1 MDTLNMDILWILI
14 CSVLVLIMQAGFLC
28 LESGATRSKNAIN
41 VAMKNAADLVVAV
54 FIFWLLGFALMFGD
68 SIDGLL
74 GSSHFMLSIGQGE
87 HWLAALFL
95 FQSMFCAT
103 AATIVSGAVAERV
116 RFNAY
121 IVITVL
127 IVSLIYPV
135 AGHWSWGGIFHDQ
148 LGWLE
153 KMGFVDFAGST
164 VVHSVGGWVALAA
177 LLITGP
183 RKGRFVNGVVQVIP
197 ASNIPLA
204 MLGIILFQVGWIGFN
219 GGSTLALNNAVP
231 GIIANTILAAVSGG
245 ITTFVLCRLYRN
257 ICIDPSIV
265 FLNGILA
272 GLVSIT
278 AGCHA
283 VSSSD
288 AILIGSIGGIVMVFT
303 DKLMMKLNI
312 DDAIGAIPVHLAAG
326 IWGTL
331 ALGILGDLEI
341 LGTGLNRIDQ
351 LQIQALGVIVYG
363 LWSFFLAYIILRITN
378 RFYPLRISEEDEDI
392 GLNVS
397 EHGAKTELI
406 ELLDAMEK
414 QEQSRDLSVRVP
426 VEPFTEVG
434 QVASLYNRVI
444 DSLDVAIEQT
454 KSIVRDIRDGIITFN
469 ADGLLTS
476 FNPGAEKIFGMP
488 AQQVIGMPV
497 CDLIHP
503 DEESFCFTSKD
514 NKSLPIENLK
524 LGSKREIL
532 AKRKDQSEFH
542 MEITVTESQYSGATQ
557 YTGLIRDVSERKKI
571 EEQLFQEKELAQ
583 VTLESIA
590 EGVITTD
597 EQGKIKYLNHTAEKL
612 TGWTSR
618 EAFGRSLNE
627 VYCLVDEVTGDSIPD
642 ITSHILTQGG
652 VIAESVSHI
661 LVSNTGGKCYVE
673 HTAAPIRNRNY
684 KVVGIVLV
692 FHDVTHSR
700 EMQKQLS
707 HQATHD
713 SLTGLMNRSAF
724 ESRIVE
730 VINSAKLENT
740 QHVLCYLDLDQ
751 FKMVNDT
758 CGHVAGDELLRQLS
772 VILNTDMRRGDVL
785 SRLGGDEF
793 GLLLYGCPIEK
804 GEEIA
809 ENIRQVI
816 HDFRFPWEERQFAVG
831 VSIGLVSITSETE
844 NLTQLLSLADAACY
858 AAKDKGRN
866 RVHVYEQNDIEVA
879 NQRGQMQWVARIR
892 EALDTDRFRLYYQ
905 TISSAQN
912 VNSQSGHYEIFVR
925 MLDDDNNIIPPGAFI
940 PAAER
945 FDLMSEIDKW
955 VIKNALA
962 WFGDH
967 CIKYPGQIDICALNL
982 SGPSLSNE
990 RHLAEIKQYI
1000 IDYRV
1005 PPELICFEITET
1017 AAIAN
1022 LNIATKF
1029 INELKSLGCVFA
1041 LDDFGSGLS
1050 SFGYLKNLPV
1060 DYLKIDGVFIK
1071 DLDKSTVDYA
1081 MVESINSIGHV
1092 MGLKTIAEFVE
1103 NEAILEI
1110 LKEIGVDYVQGYHI
1124 ARPRPL
1130 EQMEGVVFMPR

>member
-1 MDTLNMDILWILI
+1 MDSLNLDILWILI

-54 FIFWLLGFALMFGD
+54 FVFWLLGFALMFGA
-68 SIDGLL
+68 SIDGLM
-74 GSSHFMLSIGQGE
+74 GSSLFMLSIGQGE
-87 HWLAALFL
+87 QWLAALFL

-103 AATIVSGAVAERV
+103 AATIVSGAIAERV

-121 IVITVL
+121 IIITIL

-135 AGHWSWGGIFHDQ
+135 AGHWTWGGIFHDQ
-148 LGWLE
+148 QGWLE
-153 KMGFVDFAGST
+153 KLGFIDFAGST

-177 LLITGP
+177 LLIIGP
-183 RKGRFVNGVVQVIP
+183 RRGRFVDGVVQVIP

-231 GIIANTILAAVSGG
+231 GIIANTVLAAVSGG
-245 ITTFVLCRLYRN
+245 IATFLLCRLYRDL
-257 ICIDPSIV
+257 CIDPSLV

-278 AGCHA
+278 ANCHA
-283 VSSSD
+283 VSSSE
-288 AILIGSIGGIVMVFT
+288 AVLIGAIGGIIMVFT
-303 DKLMMKLNI
+303 DKLMMKFRI

-331 ALGILGDLEI
+331 ALGIFGSLEI
-341 LGTGLNRIDQ
+341 LNTGLSRIEQ
-351 LQIQALGVIVYG
+351 MQVQMLGVIVYG
-363 LWSFFLAYIILRITN
+363 LWAFCVAYIILRITN
-378 RFYPLRISEEDEDI
+378 RFYPLRISDEDEYI

-397 EHGAKTELI
+397 EHGAKTELT

-414 QEQSRDLSVRVP
+414 QELSRDLSVRVP

-469 ADGLLTS
+469 SDGLLTS
-476 FNPGAEKIFGMP
+476 FNPGAEKIFGIP
-488 AQQVIGMPV
+488 AHQVIGIPV
-497 CDLIHP
+497 CQLIHP
-503 DEESFCFTSKD
+503 DEESFCSTKKD
-514 NKSLPIENLK
+514 NKTLPIENIR
-524 LGSKREIL
+524 LGSKQEIL
-532 AKRKDQSEFH
+532 AKRQDQSVFH
-542 MEITVTESQYSGATQ
+542 MEITITESQYSGSTQ

-590 EGVITTD
+590 EGVITTN

-612 TGWTSR
+612 TGWTNR
-618 EAFGRSLNE
+618 EAYGRLLNE
-627 VYCLVDEVTGDSIPD
+627 VYYLVDEITGDAVPD
-642 ITSHILTQGG
+642 ITADILTQGG
-652 VIAESVSHI
+652 VISESVTHI
-661 LVSNTGGKCYVE
+661 LMSSTGMKCSVE
-673 HTAAPIRNRNY
+673 HTAAPIRNRDY
-684 KVVGIVLV
+684 EVVGIVLV
-692 FHDVTHSR
+692 FHDVTHAR

-730 VINSAKLENT
+730 VINNAKLENT

-751 FKMVNDT
+751 FKLVNDT

-772 VILNTDMRRGDVL
+772 VILNVDMRRGDVL

-793 GLLLYGCPIEK
+793 GLLLYGCPMDK
-804 GEEIA
+804 GKEIA
-809 ENIRQVI
+809 ENIRQII
-816 HDFRFPWEERQFAVG
+816 HNFRFPWEERQFAVG
-831 VSIGLVSITSETE
+831 VSIGLVSISRETE

-866 RVHVYEQNDIEVA
+866 RVHVYEQDDIEVA
-879 NQRGQMQWVARIR
+879 KQRGQMQWVARIR
-892 EALDTDRFRLYYQ
+892 EALDADRFRLYYQ
-905 TISSAQN
+905 TISPVHD
-912 VNSQSGHYEIFVR
+912 VNPESGHYEIFVR
-925 MLDDDNNIIPPGAFI
+925 MLDDNNNIIPPGAFI

-945 FDLMSEIDKW
+945 FDLMAEIDTW

-962 WFGDH
+962 WLGDH
-967 CIKYPGQIDICALNL
+967 CIKYPGKISTCALNL
-982 SGPSLSNE
+982 SGASLSNE
-990 RHLAEIKQYI
+990 RYLSEIKQYI
-1000 IDYRV
+1000 IEYRV

-1022 LNIATKF
+1022 LNVATKF
-1029 INELKSLGCVFA
+1029 INELKSLGCEFA

-1050 SFGYLKNLPV
+1050 SFGYLKNIPV
-1060 DYLKIDGVFIK
+1060 DYLKIDGAFIRE
-1071 DLDKSTVDYA
+1071 LDENTVDYA

-1103 NEAILEI
+1103 NESILEI

-1124 ARPRPL
+1124 AHPRPL
-1130 EQMEGVVFMPR
+1130 EQMAGVVFMPR

>member
-1 MDTLNMDILWILI
+1 MDTLNLDILWILI

-54 FIFWLLGFALMFGD
+54 FIFWLLGFALMFGS
-68 SIDGLL
+68 SIDGLF

-87 HWLAALFL
+87 QWLAALFL

-103 AATIVSGAVAERV
+103 AATIVSGAIAERV
-116 RFNAY
+116 RFDAY

-135 AGHWSWGGIFHDQ
+135 AGHWAWGGIFHDQ
-148 LGWLE
+148 QGWLE
-153 KMGFVDFAGST
+153 KLGFVDFAGST

-177 LLITGP
+177 LLIVGP

-245 ITTFVLCRLYRN
+245 IATFLLCRLYRN
-257 ICIDPSIV
+257 LCIDPSIV

-278 AGCHA
+278 ANCHA

-288 AILIGSIGGIVMVFT
+288 AILIGAIGGVIMVST
-303 DKLMMKLNI
+303 DKLMMKWCI

-331 ALGILGDLEI
+331 AVGIFGNLEI
-341 LGTGLNRIDQ
+341 LNTGLSRLEQ
-351 LQIQALGVIVYG
+351 MQVQGLGVIVYG
-363 LWSFFLAYIILRITN
+363 LWAFCLAYFILHITN
-378 RFYPLRISEEDEDI
+378 KFYPLRISEEGEYV
-392 GLNVS
+392 GLNIS

-414 QEQSRDLSVRVP
+414 QEQSRDLSIRVP

-469 ADGLLTS
+469 SDGLLTS
-476 FNPGAEKIFGMP
+476 FNPGAEKIFGIP
-488 AQQVIGMPV
+488 AHQVIGIPV
-497 CDLIHP
+497 CELIHP
-503 DEESFCFTSKD
+503 DEESFCSTKKD
-514 NKSLPIENLK
+514 NKSLPIENIK

-532 AKRKDQSEFH
+532 AKRQDQSVFN
-542 MEITVTESQYSGATQ
+542 MEITVTESKYSGTTQ
-557 YTGLIRDVSERKKI
+557 YTGLIRDITERKKI

-590 EGVITTD
+590 EGVITTN
-597 EQGKIKYLNHTAEKL
+597 EHGEIKYLNHTAEKL
-612 TGWTSR
+612 TGWTNK
-618 EAFGRSLNE
+618 EAYGRLLNE
-627 VYCLVDEVTGDSIPD
+627 VYCLVDEVTGNVIPD
-642 ITSHILTQGG
+642 ITADILTQGG
-652 VIAESVSHI
+652 VISESVIHI
-661 LVSNTGGKCYVE
+661 LVSNAGDKCSVE

-692 FHDVTHSR
+692 FHDVTHAR

-724 ESRIVE
+724 ESRVVE
-730 VINSAKLENT
+730 VINNAKLENT

-751 FKMVNDT
+751 FKLVNDT

-772 VILNTDMRRGDVL
+772 VVLNADMRRGDVL

-793 GLLLYGCPIEK
+793 GLLLYGCPIDK

-816 HDFRFPWEERQFAVG
+816 HEFRFPWKERQFAVG
-831 VSIGLVSITSETE
+831 VSIGLVSISSETE
-844 NLTQLLSLADAACY
+844 SLTQLLSLADAACY
-858 AAKDKGRN
+858 AAKEKGRN
-866 RVHVYEQNDIEVA
+866 RVHVYEQDDIEVA
-879 NQRGQMQWVARIR
+879 QQRGQMQWIARIR
-892 EALDTDRFRLYYQ
+892 EALDADRFRLYYQ
-905 TISSAQN
+905 TISPVHDVAPE
-912 VNSQSGHYEIFVR
+912 SGHYEIFVR
-925 MLDDDNNIIPPGAFI
+925 MLDDDDNIIPPGAFI

-945 FDLMSEIDKW
+945 FNLMAEIDKW
-955 VIKNALA
+955 VIKNTLA

-967 CIKYPGQIDICALNL
+967 CIKYPVQIKTCALNL
-982 SGPSLSNE
+982 SGQSLSDE
-990 RHLAEIKQYI
+990 RHLSEIKKYI
-1000 IDYRV
+1000 IQYRV

-1029 INELKSLGCVFA
+1029 INELKSLGCEFA

-1060 DYLKIDGVFIK
+1060 DYLKIDGAFIK

-1103 NEAILEI
+1103 NESILEI

-1130 EQMEGVVFMPR
+1130 EQMAGVIFMPR